1 MPKAMTN
8 KDSMVRTLLL
18 LLGGILQTL
27 ATLTVVAN
35 FGWTHGLSFI
45 FYGITAVIYFVIY
58 LLWKN

>member
-1 MPKAMTN
+1 MLKMLSN
-8 KDSMVRTLLL
+8 KDSMIRTLLL